1 MFTTREEYRHLARKL
16 RKLHPHEAPIRFAA
30 RLEELQ
36 ALTQVEAL
44 TERVKK
50 ITEDM
55 QR

>member
-1 MFTTREEYRHLARKL
+1 MFTSREEYRHLAKKL
-16 RKLHPHEAPIRFAA
+16 RKLHPQEPPLRFAA

-44 TERVKK
+44 TERVKQ
-50 ITEDM
+50 ITADM